1 MILHRVFHKQI
12 VALPLVGLGLLIGS
26 CAVFEK
32 DEVHIETVGKEIG
45 KKSNVTPVESE
56 SDTTTPSKSG
66 PPYKGPIRIII
77 QEAVLT
83 ALENNRSLI

>member
-26 CAVFEK
+26 CVVFEK

-45 KKSNVTPVESE
+45 KKSNVTPVEPKSGAA
-56 SDTTTPSKSG
+56 DPSKSG
-66 PPYKGPIRIII
+66 PPHQGPIRIII

-83 ALENNRSLI
+83 A